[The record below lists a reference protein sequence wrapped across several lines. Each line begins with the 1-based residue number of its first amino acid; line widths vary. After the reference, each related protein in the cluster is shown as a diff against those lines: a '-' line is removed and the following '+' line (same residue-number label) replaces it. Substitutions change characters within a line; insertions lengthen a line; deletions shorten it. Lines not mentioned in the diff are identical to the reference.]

1 MLLIICSILYKVVLF
16 NVKKNF
22 NRCVY
27 ENILKKKEE
36 IFIVYIKELFYVF
49 NYLIWMSWM
58 FIKEWNVIMI
68 IIFKNKYLGLSRL
81 F

>member
-1 MLLIICSILYKVVLF
+1 MCIWKY
-16 NVKKNF
+16 
-22 NRCVY
+22 
-27 ENILKKKEE
+27 LKKKEE

>member
-1 MLLIICSILYKVVLF
+1 MFLIICSILYKVVLF

-27 ENILKKKEE
+27 ENIFKKKEE